1 MIVDMTEIEVNETN
15 YIREPG
21 DYLLK
26 VVKVTDNDYTSNNN
40 EIVKV
45 YMENK
50 DGGVFVDDFVI
61 TQSALWRLK
70 IFTKALKMPN
80 IVDTADMVGR
90 YVKARLTTES
100 YEKGGEIKQKLVC
113 KKYQES
119 ELTNTL
125 TKEIDPKQAHEE
137 QKRNGYQS
145 QPEVDIEDD
154 DIPF

>member
-1 MIVDMTEIEVNETN
+1 MIVDMTEIELKDAN

-26 VVKVTDNDYTSNNN
+26 VVKVTDSDYTSNNN

-45 YMENK
+45 HMENK
-50 DGGVFVDDFVI
+50 DGNIFVDDFVI

-70 IFTKALKMPN
+70 IFTKVLEMPN
-80 IVDTADMVGR
+80 VIDTGDMVGR

-100 YEKGGEIKQKLVC
+100 YEKNGEIKQKLVC
-113 KKYQES
+113 KKYEES

-125 TKEIDPKQAHEE
+125 TKKIDPKQEHES
-137 QKRNGYQS
+137 QKQNGYQS
-145 QPEVDIEDD
+145 QPPADIDDD